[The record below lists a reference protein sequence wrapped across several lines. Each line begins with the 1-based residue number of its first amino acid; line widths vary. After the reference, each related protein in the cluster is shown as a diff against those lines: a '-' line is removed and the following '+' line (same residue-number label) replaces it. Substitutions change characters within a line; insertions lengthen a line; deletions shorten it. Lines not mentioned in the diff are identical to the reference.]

1 MSGYEEFRRLMY
13 EHNIRIAD
21 VVRGT
26 GVTRMTI
33 LNWKKGG
40 NTSLRTLRRI
50 ANYFEVP
57 VETFMKEKE

>member
-1 MSGYEEFRRLMY
+1 MNGYEEFRRLMY
-13 EHNIRIAD
+13 EHNVRIAD

-40 NTSLRTLRRI
+40 NTSMKTFRRI
-50 ANYFEVP
+50 ASYFDVP
-57 VETFMKEKE
+57 VETFIKEKE